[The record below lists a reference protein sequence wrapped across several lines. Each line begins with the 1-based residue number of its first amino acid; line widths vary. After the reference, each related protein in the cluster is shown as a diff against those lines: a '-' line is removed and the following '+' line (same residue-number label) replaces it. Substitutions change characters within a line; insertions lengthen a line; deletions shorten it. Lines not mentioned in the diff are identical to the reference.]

1 MWVGGMTVYG
11 VCIFVANALLF
22 VRFHNHTAV
31 GTICFFVGI
40 SSYFIFFVFTSAV
53 LHNEI
58 DHLFQNNFKMRL
70 VSLTITFAVG
80 YALVA
85 EGAIRVWK
93 QLIYSDDRDQISQ
106 QTMQYLPLGDDIAV
120 SSSESDSYTG
130 RTAGRLAVN
139 DSQYSKVA
147 QENARNQQKISSYA
161 FSQYENANVV

>member
-1 MWVGGMTVYG
+1 MTVYG

-22 VRFHNHTAV
+22 VRFHNHTAI

-80 YALVA
+80 YALVV

-93 QLIYSDDRDQISQ
+93 QLILADDAAEVSQ
-106 QTMQYLPLGDDIAV
+106 LATSYLPLGNDIA
-120 SSSESDSYTG
+120 D
-130 RTAGRLAVN
+130 
-139 DSQYSKVA
+139 
-147 QENARNQQKISSYA
+147 
-161 FSQYENANVV
+161 